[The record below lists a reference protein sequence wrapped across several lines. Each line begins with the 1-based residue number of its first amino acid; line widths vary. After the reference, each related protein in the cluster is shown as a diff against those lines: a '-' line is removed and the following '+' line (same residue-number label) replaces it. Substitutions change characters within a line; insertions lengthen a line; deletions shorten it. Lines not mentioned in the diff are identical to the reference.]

1 MTSPPTATLLVF
13 VRHLNTGEV
22 ETVPL
27 LRVSEHRVTL
37 ANGWQ
42 FRRHS
47 TTERAAG
54 TPYGPPSPWR
64 LSRLQRHRV
73 EHHVR
78 RGLRWES
85 PLAPAVQLDLD
96 GLQWPAG
103 GTT

>member
-1 MTSPPTATLLVF
+1 MTTPPTATLLVLAHH
-13 VRHLNTGEV
+13 RITREV
-22 ETVPL
+22 EIVPL
-27 LRVSEHRVTL
+27 LRVVGNRVTL